1 MKKQGVLIFLMIA
14 MALTAAAA
22 QADALVAY
30 FSMPE
35 DVVLDGVD
43 AIGGASVLEKNGVH
57 FGNLEYVA
65 KLIAEKTGSDLWR
78 IETEQQYPLEH
89 DALLDFAADEQD
101 REARPSLA
109 GRIENP
115 DQYDRIFLGF
125 PNWWYDLP
133 MPLYAFLES
142 YDFSGKEI
150 IPFVVHGGSGFS
162 DTVETIAALQPDADI
177 FRDGLSITHFPFPVA
192 GSVSDI
198 PSLCEVLRFVDA
210 LFSSAVLFSSYWRDS
225 DT

>member
-1 MKKQGVLIFLMIA
+1 MKKQGVLVFLMIA
-14 MALTAAAA
+14 MMLNAAAA

-43 AIGGASVLEKNGVH
+43 AIGGASVLEKNGVRY
-57 FGNLEYVA
+57 GNLEYVA

-101 REARPSLA
+101 GEARPSLA

-115 DQYDRIFLGF
+115 DQYDRVFLGF

-177 FRDGLSITHFPFPVA
+177 FRDGLSISRSVVSESEEKVA
-192 GSVSDI
+192 AWLKELG
-198 PSLCEVLRFVDA
+198 
-210 LFSSAVLFSSYWRDS
+210 Y
-225 DT
+225 